1 MAYKK
6 HRELTKEEKFVIRE
20 RDRCIKNPIY
30 FLEKYCKVLTEATTP
45 QPFKLYDFQKTK
57 CVMPFL
63 KYDTVSI
70 VKGRQT
76 GVSTIIAGYALWRM
90 IFIENFLTVILAID
104 QSTAQNLIEKIQL
117 MIDEMPSWLR
127 PKQTMKNK
135 QSVGFRNGSKAIALS
150 KGGKKGRSYSP
161 KLLIFD
167 EAAFIDGADELFTA
181 ASPGLAKTKGQFISI
196 STPNGVGNWF
206 YRSIHE
212 APQNGFHT
220 EWIYWHEMP
229 DRDEAWMKK
238 ELARLGPKNFG
249 QEYDC
254 DFLQSGNT
262 VIDTEDIL
270 WQEKTNIK
278 DPKETIN
285 IPDPDNAFGML
296 TKGKEVWIWE
306 NPVPGESYVISCD
319 VARGDGADFSALS
332 IWKLPT
338 EEEIEKNLG
347 PQQVCSFKGK
357 IKTNDYGKLIDTL
370 GRTYNNAI
378 AVVENV
384 GLGIATLN
392 ELVEREYPNL
402 YYTDKAAKQV
412 SFDEGLNIGAASKVP
427 GFTTSAKSRPL
438 VADATEA
445 AWRSRQYIIRDK
457 RYLTEAKTWIWK
469 NGRAEHEEG
478 CHDDLM
484 MANGFFLYLYLTSIR
499 QQGLAHDRYI
509 GAINLV
515 SKKREEKL
523 NKMADLIKVSQI
535 KRSSEWSL
543 EYASGQNGE
552 AVEAWNLTELI
563 RR

>member
-1 MAYKK
+1 M
-6 HRELTKEEKFVIRE
+6 T
-20 RDRCIKNPIY
+20 N
-30 FLEKYCKVLTEATTP
+30 KVE
-45 QPFKLYDFQKTK
+45 
-57 CVMPFL
+57 
-63 KYDTVSI
+63 I
-70 VKGRQT
+70 VKN
-76 GVSTIIAGYALWRM
+76 SDY
-90 IFIENFLTVILAID
+90 EILAPSGWEDFDGMRKLDKENWVRIHLED
-104 QSTAQNLIEKIQL
+104 DTFVECTDYHPFVVDGQTISARDLKVGEYLNSTNKNIVITKVELFSK
-117 MIDEMPSWLR
+117 MMPSYDVLE
-127 PKQTMKNK
+127 
-135 QSVGFRNGSKAIALS
+135 VGEDH
-150 KGGKKGRSYSP
+150 
-161 KLLIFD
+161 LLFVNDIVVH
-167 EAAFIDGADELFTA
+167 
-181 ASPGLAKTKGQFISI
+181 
-196 STPNGVGNWF
+196 N
-206 YRSIHE
+206 
-212 APQNGFHT
+212 
-220 EWIYWHEMP
+220 
-229 DRDEAWMKK
+229 
-238 ELARLGPKNFG
+238 
-249 QEYDC
+249 C

-270 WQEKTNIK
+270 WQEQTNVK

-552 AVEAWNLTELI
+552 AAEAWNLTELI